1 MSVSKYNLLCLL
13 ILALAG
19 CDEEDSGV
27 KPTVEKYAMLEILS
41 GNNQSGVT
49 GQFLKDSIVIKVIPK
64 STALK
69 VDRFYVRAKM
79 TKGNGYLA
87 ELHYSETAFAASN
100 GKIRT
105 SWSLGCNEKDQL
117 LTFYLYNYDS
127 CMYNML
133 PAPVCAAVD
142 SITIKASSSTPSG
155 WNRSCGLVDPDYY
168 FTKFKTFNGQ
178 VYAVNRGS
186 LFKMVRQ
193 DALWWEKITTVPVT
207 DVVDFDFT
215 STGKIFVASD
225 QHGVYTSNDMKVW
238 NSLSNGLLDPR
249 NPIGL
254 LVEDSVAYV
263 SYYFDGLY
271 RLRSGSTF
279 WKKLLVNGFYNDE
292 YKFITRHPN
301 GTLYVTDKWDTI
313 WESENSG
320 DLWSNT
326 FIEYKYKNYDVADF
340 QIHPSGQIYIG
351 SYDATLAI
359 LDPDTYTGDTF
370 TYYQWNASMQV
381 INNITFRDDGVYYLV
396 NFTPNPG
403 IYTSALG
410 YQKYDIG
417 YEDKFS
423 RFVFDSQGRVIVM
436 KYDGVYYKKE

>member
-178 VYAVNRGS
+178 NGETRCAMVGKDNHCTGNRCCR
-186 LFKMVRQ
+186 FRFYQYRQ
-193 DALWWEKITTVPVT
+193 N
-207 DVVDFDFT
+207 FR
-215 STGKIFVASD
+215 S
-225 QHGVYTSNDMKVW
+225 
-238 NSLSNGLLDPR
+238 
-249 NPIGL
+249 
-254 LVEDSVAYV
+254 
-263 SYYFDGLY
+263 
-271 RLRSGSTF
+271 LRSTRGVHFQRHEGLEFTQQWFTRS
-279 WKKLLVNGFYNDE
+279 KKSHRPL
-292 YKFITRHPN
+292 
-301 GTLYVTDKWDTI
+301 
-313 WESENSG
+313 S
-320 DLWSNT
+320 
-326 FIEYKYKNYDVADF
+326 
-340 QIHPSGQIYIG
+340 
-351 SYDATLAI
+351 
-359 LDPDTYTGDTF
+359 
-370 TYYQWNASMQV
+370 
-381 INNITFRDDGVYYLV
+381 
-396 NFTPNPG
+396 
-403 IYTSALG
+403 
-410 YQKYDIG
+410 
-417 YEDKFS
+417 
-423 RFVFDSQGRVIVM
+423 
-436 KYDGVYYKKE
+436 